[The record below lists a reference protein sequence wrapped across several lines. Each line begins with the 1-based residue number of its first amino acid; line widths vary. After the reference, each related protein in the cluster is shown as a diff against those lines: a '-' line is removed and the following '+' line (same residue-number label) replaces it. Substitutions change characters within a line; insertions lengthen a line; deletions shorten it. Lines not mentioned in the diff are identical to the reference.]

1 MSLLSLLIALLSERH
16 LTNKWWFFSTYF
28 ECYSSF
34 VLGEPSTGELSTG
47 EPATTVETKSLKDK
61 PLSDK
66 SLLDQPLPDK
76 SLPDESLPDH
86 ASTIQFSQSESTKSK
101 SENTQ
106 FESTRSEKN
115 KSSIVV
121 ALFLFMPTLL
131 CYLLLDQLNEGFLYL
146 ILSTV
151 ILIICLG
158 CPITRSLYKKYLTA
172 AFDGKTNT
180 CELIHAELQQVKK
193 LPKMGFGQALVWL
206 NYRYFIAI
214 MLFFVLFGAAGALF
228 YRLLTSLNEHHIN
241 NKNTQEYVAETGVN
255 KNAVAHEKTAHNS
268 THEINDVT
276 ETNINEEISP
286 AVCLSNRIL
295 FVVDWL
301 PVRIIA
307 LGYMLVGHFSKA
319 LSIWLS
325 NLFNLNMPPYEV
337 LTSVAQKSE
346 DFMIDSQDCSAEP
359 CILVRLAKRTLLLCL
374 AFISILILTG
384 VL

>member
-28 ECYSSF
+28 ECYNSF
-34 VLGEPSTGELSTG
+34 VLGEPSKDIEI
-47 EPATTVETKSLKDK
+47 KSSVDK
-61 PLSDK
+61 PLTDK
-66 SLLDQPLPDK
+66 PLT
-76 SLPDESLPDH
+76 DH
-86 ASTIQFSQSESTKSK
+86 ATTTQLPQSECTNSK
-101 SENTQ
+101 
-106 FESTRSEKN
+106 SEKN
-115 KSSIVV
+115 KPSIVV
-121 ALFLFMPTLL
+121 ALFLFLPTLL
-131 CYLLLDQLNEGFLYL
+131 CYLLLDQLSEGFLYL

-172 AFDGKTNT
+172 AFDGKTTT
-180 CELIHAELQQVKK
+180 CELVHTELLQVKK

-228 YRLLTSLNEHHIN
+228 YRLLTSLNERNISH
-241 NKNTQEYVAETGVN
+241 KNIQNDVSKSDVTHCNVGDGVDVEGSIDVDNVTNQEVTTGF
-255 KNAVAHEKTAHNS
+255 NS
-268 THEINDVT
+268 DNVT
-276 ETNINEEISP
+276 ETHVTEEITP

-325 NLFNLNMPPYEV
+325 NLFNLNMPPYDV
-337 LTSVAQKSE
+337 LISVAQKSE
-346 DFMIDSQDCSAEP
+346 DFMIDARNCSAEP